1 MNTDSETKPST
12 PRKRRW
18 WIAPAVIAG
27 ILLTTFIWF
36 KITYPYGVT
45 HCCSDGI
52 AIQLHEHAEKDSFG
66 SFPFGAT
73 TPEGSFSLLAK
84 DNDSMLAWVCGKNIP
99 ASKAREVWKQK
110 GELTPESC
118 GWHYVEGLRTNDDP
132 QIAIAWDKIFGLGH
146 NGQRIRGLAHE
157 VILVNGERKGIAM
170 KEWPKFALEQRERLA
185 KVIASRPTNAPSI
198 RWSDVETLGTN
209 RFSW

>member
-1 MNTDSETKPST
+1 
-12 PRKRRW
+12 
-18 WIAPAVIAG
+18 
-27 ILLTTFIWF
+27 
-36 KITYPYGVT
+36 
-45 HCCSDGI
+45 
-52 AIQLHEHAEKDSFG
+52 
-66 SFPFGAT
+66 
-73 TPEGSFSLLAK
+73 
-84 DNDSMLAWVCGKNIP
+84 MLAWVCGKNIP